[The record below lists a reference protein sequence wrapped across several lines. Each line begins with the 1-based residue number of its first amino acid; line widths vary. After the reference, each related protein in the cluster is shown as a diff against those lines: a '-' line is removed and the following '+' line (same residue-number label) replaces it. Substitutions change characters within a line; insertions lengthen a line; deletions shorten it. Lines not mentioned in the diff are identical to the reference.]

1 MNRKKY
7 NPGVHATLLT
17 VIGGYLL
24 FIAWHLFDSMRTGA
38 AEMSDALYILL
49 TVLFTLAGA
58 GELFYAYITWRKS
71 DREKKREEEN
81 QQNANEIEQ
90 HANENEQR

>member
-1 MNRKKY
+1 MNGKKY
-7 NPGVHATLLT
+7 NPGVHATLLAL
-17 VIGGYLL
+17 VGGYLL

-49 TVLFTLAGA
+49 TVFFTLAGA
-58 GELFYAYITWRKS
+58 GVLFYAYITWRKA
-71 DREKKREEEN
+71 DKEKRREEAG
-81 QQNANEIEQ
+81 QNANEIER